1 MFTSVMVPLDG
12 STFAEH
18 ALPFALHAAGR
29 SGADMLLALVH
40 VRHCPATTDR
50 LLRSAVEE
58 WEEKQRER
66 EREYLSRVAEQV
78 GSMHGAPPATRLL
91 EGEVATELGEL
102 VRTARVD
109 LVVITTHGRAG
120 MERAWLGSVTDALL
134 RDLDVPVLVVRPT
147 DPERSLT
154 RDAADGYANVLIALD
169 GSERAERAIEPAL
182 AIANPDARIAL
193 VRMAAPPSAVMSPYM
208 PHSARITHDELERRK
223 AESEEYLQAL
233 LRRYAGRTL
242 DLHAVTVVDYHAARA
257 ILNYADEY
265 NVDLIAM
272 ATHGR
277 GPVKRLVLGSATDK
291 VVRAAA
297 MPVLVC

>member
-18 ALPFALHAAGR
+18 ALPFAAQVAGR
-29 SGADMLLALVH
+29 TGAGLLLALVH
-40 VRHCPATTDR
+40 VRHGPATTDR

-66 EREYLSRVAEQV
+66 EREYLARVGSHVAEQ
-78 GSMHGAPPATRLL
+78 HGVTPRVRLL
-91 EGEVATELGEL
+91 EGEVVPALEEA
-102 VRTARVD
+102 VRADHVD

-134 RDLDVPVLVVRPT
+134 RDLEVPVLVIRPA
-147 DPERSLT
+147 DPERMLA
-154 RDAADGYANVLIALD
+154 RDPGAGYSNVLIALD

-182 AIANPDARIAL
+182 ALAQPDARVAL
-193 VRMAAPPSAVMSPYM
+193 VRMAAPPSAVTSPFM
-208 PHSARITHDELERRK
+208 PHAVRITHDELERRK
-223 AESEEYLQAL
+223 AEADAYLQGVL
-233 LRRYAGRTL
+233 GRYAGRGL
-242 DLHAVTVVDYHAARA
+242 DLHAETVVDYHAARA

-272 ATHGR
+272 STHGR

-291 VVRAAA
+291 VVRATAV
-297 MPVLVC
+297 PVLVC